1 MRRINSPLNA
11 VAQIYSAQAI
21 KIGCGAI
28 YSSRDYFNGYVTL
41 NIKKDKEVQLIGFG
55 SFKVSRRAARN
66 GINPRT
72 KEPIRIRASRTV
84 KFKAG
89 AGLKKIA

>member
-1 MRRINSPLNA
+1 MNKTDLVLVVQKALGKDTSKAAAERSVDA
-11 VAQIYSAQAI
+11 VIESI
-21 KIGCGAI
+21 KKG
-28 YSSRDYFNGYVTL
+28 
-41 NIKKDKEVQLIGFG
+41 IKKDKEVQLIGFG
-55 SFKVSRRAARN
+55 SFKVSRRAARK

-72 KEPIRIRASRTV
+72 KEPIRIKASRTV